1 MASFTDISVFR
12 VKHTRMK
19 HALILPALLVLAAC
33 AETPEQSFAKAQS
46 EFAAHDYAAAR
57 VHLTA
62 ALQANPNDRTMLLLQ
77 AKTLL
82 ALGDGDGA
90 GTALATLAGNNPP
103 SGELAELSAEAALLR
118 KVPDMALGFLGTSTS
133 VEAERLR
140 ALALIQKQDMAGA
153 QQHFEKGLA
162 AGGSGRLFADYARY
176 RLLSGDIAGADELAA
191 KAAKIDPN
199 GIDTLL
205 VGGLIAVRHGNL
217 KLALELYS
225 RAAKLYPASVAALTG
240 MAAVLGDLGR
250 TDEMRK
256 VLDRAGGVAPTD
268 PTVVFLRAREAAA
281 RKDWSAA
288 RAIIQPVESTLAP
301 LDPIR
306 QIYGEALLRLSQN
319 QQAIGQL
326 LPIVHAQP
334 GNREAVRL
342 LAEAQ
347 LAGGDAAGAVATL
360 RPLADQP
367 DARSD
372 ELALMAKAAHALG
385 DPAAATY
392 EARSKRPAPQALG
405 HDLSDA
411 DAAMRAG
418 NWAGAV
424 QSYERLLAVTDGKNL
439 VVLNNMA
446 YAQLMLGN
454 YDKALDYAGKAL
466 QVAPDNPSVL
476 DTLGWAQFRSG
487 RDIAKAKQ
495 TLRRAAQL
503 APQNATIRA
512 HLAEAERAPG

>member
-1 MASFTDISVFR
+1 
-12 VKHTRMK
+12 MK
-19 HALILPALLVLAAC
+19 NALILPALLALAAC
-33 AETPEQSFAKAQS
+33 AESPEQSFAKAQS
-46 EFAAHDYAAAR
+46 EFSAHNYPAAR
-57 VHLTA
+57 IHLAA
-62 ALQANPNDRTMLLLQ
+62 ALQGNPGNRTMLLLQ
-77 AKTLL
+77 ARTLL

-90 GTALATLAGNNPP
+90 GTALAQLAGNNPA

-118 KVPDMALGFLGTSTS
+118 KAPAVALTMLGSATS
-133 VEAERLR
+133 VESERLR
-140 ALALIQKQDMAGA
+140 ALALIQQQDLPGA

-162 AGGSGRLFADYARY
+162 AGGNARLFADYARY

-191 KAAKIDPN
+191 KAAKADPD

-205 VGGLIAVRHGNL
+205 VSGLIAVRHGNL
-217 KLALELYS
+217 QLALELYS

-240 MAAVLGDLGR
+240 TAAVLGDLGR

-256 VLDRAGGVAPTD
+256 VLDRAGAVAPTD
-268 PTVVFLRAREAAA
+268 PAVVYLRARDATA
-281 RKDWSAA
+281 RADWAGVQ
-288 RAIIQPVESTLAP
+288 AIIQPVERTLGP

-306 QIYGEALLRLSQN
+306 QLYGEALLRLGQN
-319 QQAIGQL
+319 QLAVAQL
-326 LPIVHAQP
+326 QPIARAVP

-367 DARSD
+367 AARAD
-372 ELALMAKAAHALG
+372 ELALMATAARALG

-405 HDLSDA
+405 HDLSDG

-418 NWAGAV
+418 NWAGAA
-424 QSYERLLAVTDGKNL
+424 QAYARLLAATDGKSV

-454 YDKALDYAGKAL
+454 YDQALDFAARAL
-466 QVAPDNPSVL
+466 KLAPDNPSVL
-476 DTLGWAQFRSG
+476 DTAGWAQFRSG
-487 RDIAKAKQ
+487 REIGKAKQ
-495 TLRRAAQL
+495 LLRRAARL

>member
-1 MASFTDISVFR
+1 
-12 VKHTRMK
+12 MK
-19 HALILPALLVLAAC
+19 NALILPALLILAAC
-33 AETPEQSFAKAQS
+33 AESPEQSFAKAQS
-46 EFAAHDYAAAR
+46 EFSAHNYPAAR
-57 VHLTA
+57 IHLAA
-62 ALQANPNDRTMLLLQ
+62 ALQGNPGNRTMLMLQ
-77 AKTLL
+77 ARTLL

-90 GTALATLAGNNPP
+90 GTALAQLAGNNPAR
-103 SGELAELSAEAALLR
+103 GELAELSAEAALLR
-118 KVPDMALGFLGTSTS
+118 KAPAVALTMLGSATS
-133 VEAERLR
+133 VESERLR
-140 ALALIQKQDMAGA
+140 ALALIQQQDLPGA

-162 AGGSGRLFADYARY
+162 AGGNARLFADYARY

-191 KAAKIDPN
+191 KAAKADPD

-205 VGGLIAVRHGNL
+205 VSGLIAVRHGNL
-217 KLALELYS
+217 QLALELYS
-225 RAAKLYPASVAALTG
+225 RAAKLYPASVAALAGT
-240 MAAVLGDLGR
+240 AAVLGDLGR

-256 VLDRAGGVAPTD
+256 VLDRAGAVAPTD
-268 PTVVFLRAREAAA
+268 PAVVYLRARDATERA
-281 RKDWSAA
+281 DWAGVQ
-288 RAIIQPVESTLAP
+288 AIIQPVERTLAP

-306 QIYGEALLRLSQN
+306 QLYGEALLRLGQN
-319 QQAIGQL
+319 QLAIAQL
-326 LPIVHAQP
+326 QPIARAVP

-367 DARSD
+367 AARAD
-372 ELALMAKAAHALG
+372 ELALMATAARALG

-405 HDLSDA
+405 HDLSDG

-424 QSYERLLAVTDGKNL
+424 QAYARLLAATDGKNV

-454 YDKALDYAGKAL
+454 YDQALDFAARAL
-466 QVAPDNPSVL
+466 KLAPDNPSVL
-476 DTLGWAQFRSG
+476 DTAGWAQFRSG
-487 RDIAKAKQ
+487 REIGKAKQ
-495 TLRRAAQL
+495 MLRRAAQL